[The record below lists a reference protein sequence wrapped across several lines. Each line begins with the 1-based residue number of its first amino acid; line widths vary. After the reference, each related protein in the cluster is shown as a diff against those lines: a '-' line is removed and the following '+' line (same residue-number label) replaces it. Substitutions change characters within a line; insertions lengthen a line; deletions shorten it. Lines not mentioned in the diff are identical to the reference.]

1 VALLITYC
9 SLSTNNPSYKNA
21 GLSANE
27 RAKDLLSRMSI
38 EEKIAQMVGHGE
50 EVSLILMP
58 IL

>member
-1 VALLITYC
+1 MALLITYC

-38 EEKIAQMVGHGE
+38 EEKLHRWLGMERRPV
-50 EVSLILMP
+50 
-58 IL
+58 